1 MEEDRLRQ
9 SLARLDRAYL
19 HLGGPGGARLG
30 LGREGGPSVPRHHGG
45 GEAGASASMEGA
57 TEQSLMASLQRL
69 DLQLGTFATLSRSE
83 DPRPEPAIPKAS
95 AAPGP
100 AQAAI
105 RTTQMGFKR
114 REVQLSPAVPA
125 AVTGGS
131 GDRYRSQGKAAAAR
145 PIGGLPPKPKVA
157 PTVTTNTGFANTGAG
172 KRMMMGLTNGKGA
185 GPPAAMAAMTPS
197 GPAPLSDHGVRV
209 GLGGGG
215 GGGQRKPKPKSAA
228 KAKSCAAAGK
238 KEAVR
243 MHLGESGGKIVLSG
257 AAKAF
262 LF

>member
-1 MEEDRLRQ
+1 M
-9 SLARLDRAYL
+9 
-19 HLGGPGGARLG
+19 
-30 LGREGGPSVPRHHGG
+30 PRHHGGG

-95 AAPGP
+95 AA
-100 AQAAI
+100 ASAAI

-125 AVTGGS
+125 VVTGGS
-131 GDRYRSQGKAAAAR
+131 GDRYGSQGKAAAAR
-145 PIGGLPPKPKVA
+145 PLGGLPPPKPKVA
-157 PTVTTNTGFANTGAG
+157 PVVTTNTGFANAGAG

-185 GPPAAMAAMTPS
+185 GPPTAMAAPPP
-197 GPAPLSDHGVRV
+197 GPAPLSDHGVRE
-209 GLGGGG
+209 GLG
-215 GGGQRKPKPKSAA
+215 GGGQRKAKPKSAA

-238 KEAVR
+238 KEAVP